1 MLFRSVPKTSRN
13 GVAAQRFINWVLS
26 PEGQNIIVGGSL
38 NGYPVV
44 PITLLSEA
52 NQDKFAAGTD
62 VSTLRPGYLSSNATD
77 FKNAW
82 ALEVP
87 GK

>member
-1 MLFRSVPKTSRN
+1 MLGVPKGSRQ

-26 PEGQNIIVGGSL
+26 PAAQNIIVGGTL
-38 NGYPVV
+38 NGYPVIPV
-44 PITLLSEA
+44 TLLSEA
-52 NQDKFAAGTD
+52 NQSKFAVGTD
-62 VSTLRPGYLSSNATD
+62 ISTLRPGYLSSNSTD
-77 FKNAW
+77 FKNQW